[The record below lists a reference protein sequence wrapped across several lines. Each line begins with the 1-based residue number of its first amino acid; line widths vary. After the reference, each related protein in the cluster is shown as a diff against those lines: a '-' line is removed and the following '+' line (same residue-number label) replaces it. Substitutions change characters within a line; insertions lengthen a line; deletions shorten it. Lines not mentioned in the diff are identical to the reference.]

1 VRKIDLCVTGLRGIP
16 GVMGGVET
24 HCEELLPR
32 IAELAPGLSIEVIG
46 RRTFIASAP
55 YDYRGVHVAA
65 VSAPRGAS
73 TEALAATFLAV
84 LQAARRSR
92 AIHIHAIGPA
102 LMTPLARLL
111 GLRVIMTHHGD
122 DYDRAKWG
130 RFAKAML
137 RLGERLGVGCAHQVI
152 AVAPT
157 LAERLKRQFPS
168 RADRIRYVPNGA
180 PDLPA
185 DLASEQVMS
194 RFGLQPKDYIL
205 AIGRLVPEK
214 GFDQL
219 VRAFRKAGDGR
230 KLVIVGGD
238 IHGSTF
244 SSELLRQADEH
255 VLFLGAQPRSVL
267 RRLYEDADLFVLPSL
282 HEGLPI
288 SALEA
293 AACGTPML
301 LSDIVPNRDL
311 GLEERNYF
319 RAGDEDTL
327 AAALRRPSSD
337 YAYDIERMRRA
348 FNWNSIAE
356 RTLAVYRAAG
366 VTGQATA

>member
-1 VRKIDLCVTGLRGIP
+1 
-16 GVMGGVET
+16 MGGVET

-32 IAELAPGLSIEVIG
+32 VAALAPDLRMEVVG
-46 RRTFIASAP
+46 RSAFLPDAP
-55 YDYRGVHVAA
+55 YDYRGVHVAG
-65 VSAPRGAS
+65 VPGPSGAS
-73 TEALAATFLAV
+73 TEAIVATFLAI
-84 LQAARRSR
+84 LHAARRSR

-102 LMTPLARLL
+102 LLAPLARVL
-111 GLRVIMTHHGD
+111 GLRVVVTHHGD

-137 RLGERLGVGCAHQVI
+137 RLGERLGVCCAHQVI

-157 LAERLKRQFPS
+157 LAERLKQQFPG
-168 RADRIRYVPNGA
+168 RAERIRYVPNGA
-180 PDLPA
+180 PELPA
-185 DLASEQVMS
+185 DLPRGEVLNT
-194 RFGLQPKDYIL
+194 FGLEPHGYIL

-219 VRAFRKAGDGR
+219 VRAFRKAKDRR
-230 KLVIVGGD
+230 KLVIVGSD
-238 IHGSTF
+238 IHGSSF
-244 SSELLRQADEH
+244 SRDLLSQADDQIC
-255 VLFLGAQPRSVL
+255 FLGAQPRSVL
-267 RRLYEDADLFVLPSL
+267 RRLYEQADLFVLPSL

-311 GLEERNYF
+311 GLDPHNYF
-319 RAGDEDTL
+319 AAGDEAALT
-327 AAALRRPSSD
+327 AALRRPSAD
-337 YAYDIERMRRA
+337 YAYDVERMRDA

-366 VTGQATA
+366 VRG

>member
-32 IAELAPGLSIEVIG
+32 VAALAPDLSIEVIG
-46 RRTFIASAP
+46 RKAFVPNAP
-55 YDYRGVHVAA
+55 SEYRGVHVAA
-65 VSAPRGAS
+65 VRGPSGAS
-73 TEALAATFLAV
+73 TEAIASTFLAV
-84 LQAARRSR
+84 LYAARRSR
-92 AIHIHAIGPA
+92 AVHIHAIGPA
-102 LMTPLARLL
+102 LMVPLARLL

-130 RFAKAML
+130 KFAKAML
-137 RLGERLGVGCAHQVI
+137 RLGERVGVRCSHQVI

-157 LAERLKRQFPS
+157 LAERLKSQFPQ
-168 RADRIRYVPNGA
+168 RAERIRYVPNGA

-194 RFGLQPKDYIL
+194 QFGLEPKGYVL

-219 VRAFRKAGDGR
+219 IRAFRKTGDER

-238 IHGSTF
+238 IHGSPF
-244 SSELLRQADEH
+244 SRELLRQADAQ

-267 RRLYEDADLFVLPSL
+267 RRLYEQADLFVLPSL

-293 AACGTPML
+293 AACGTRML

-311 GLEERNYF
+311 GLDARNYF
-319 RAGDEDTL
+319 KAGDEDAL

-337 YAYDIERMRRA
+337 YEYDVDGIRKA
-348 FNWNSIAE
+348 FDWNSIAE

-366 VTGQATA
+366 VTG

>member
-1 VRKIDLCVTGLRGIP
+1 VRKTDLCVTGLRGIP

-32 IAELAPGLSIEVIG
+32 VAALAPDVAIEVIG
-46 RRTFIASAP
+46 RKAFIPKAP

-65 VSAPRGAS
+65 VPAPRGTS
-73 TEALAATFLAV
+73 TEAIASTFLAV
-84 LQAARRSR
+84 LHAARTSR

-102 LMTPLARLL
+102 LMAPLARLL

-157 LAERLKRQFPS
+157 LAERLKNQFPD
-168 RADRIRYVPNGA
+168 RAERIRYVPNGA

-185 DLASEQVMS
+185 DLASEKVLGQ
-194 RFGLQPKDYIL
+194 FGLEPKGYIL

-219 VRAFRKAGDGR
+219 IRAFREAGDER
-230 KLVIVGGD
+230 KLAIVGGD
-238 IHGSTF
+238 IHGSPF
-244 SSELLRQADEH
+244 SRDLRKQADEQ

-267 RRLYEDADLFVLPSL
+267 RCLYEQADLFVLPSL

-319 RAGDEDTL
+319 KAGDEDKL

-337 YAYDIERMRRA
+337 YAYDVDRMRRA
-348 FNWNSIAE
+348 FDWSSIAE

-366 VTGQATA
+366 VTD